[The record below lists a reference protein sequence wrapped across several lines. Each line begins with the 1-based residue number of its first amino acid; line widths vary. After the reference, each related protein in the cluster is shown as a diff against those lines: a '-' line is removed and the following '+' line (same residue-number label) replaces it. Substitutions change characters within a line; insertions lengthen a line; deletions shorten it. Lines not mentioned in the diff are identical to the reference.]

1 MTAIDTAIGPQSQ
14 HIITDSSQDARIA
27 IDWLK
32 KKRVGRATF
41 LPLQVMKSRK
51 INEFTLKSIQDHPS
65 FVNTADKLVNYLK
78 AIKLL

>member
-1 MTAIDTAIGPQSQ
+1 MNAIDTAIGPQSQ
-14 HIITDSSQDARIA
+14 HIITDRVKMREYA

-51 INEFTLKSIQDHPS
+51 
-65 FVNTADKLVNYLK
+65 
-78 AIKLL
+78 